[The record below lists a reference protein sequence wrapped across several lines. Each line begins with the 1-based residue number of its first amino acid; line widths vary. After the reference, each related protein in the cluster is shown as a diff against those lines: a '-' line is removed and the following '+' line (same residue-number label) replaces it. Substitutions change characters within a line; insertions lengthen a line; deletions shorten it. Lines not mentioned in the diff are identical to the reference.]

1 VSVREAAEGDFA
13 AITGIYAHEVV
24 ARTATFELV
33 APDEEEMRAWYAAV
47 TARGLPWIVAEASGQ
62 VVGYAYAGPFRARPA
77 YDLTAEDSIYL
88 APEWQRRGI
97 GRRLL
102 ERLIADCTDIGCRQ
116 MLALIG
122 DSANTGSI
130 ALHAALGFRH
140 TGLLPAVGLKFGRWL
155 DVVVMQRALGVGDA
169 DVPAGGAV
177 LRRKPDRA
185 GARG

>member
-1 VSVREAAEGDFA
+1 MREAAVGDFA
-13 AITGIYAHEVV
+13 AITGIYAHEV
-24 ARTATFELV
+24 AERTATFELV
-33 APDEEEMRAWYAAV
+33 APDEAEMRARHAAV
-47 TARGLPWIVAEASGQ
+47 TARGLPWIVAEVSGQ
-62 VVGYAYAGPFRARPA
+62 VVGYAYAGPFRVRPA

-102 ERLIADCTDIGCRQ
+102 ERLIADCTGVGCRQ

-122 DSANTGSI
+122 DSSNTGSI

-140 TGLLPAVGLKFGRWL
+140 AGLLTAAGLKFGRWL

-177 LRRKPDRA
+177 LGRKPDRVVP
-185 GARG
+185 RG